1 MALELLRLPK
11 EPNPRPKIHL
21 VLFFTKL
28 GGTGGFFVRSF
39 GCAGLYD
46 GISDGASGGCVSPRL
61 GRVIEDTVVD
71 DELDVIRVCRV
82 AVERMGKE
90 LTVARGGETAITER
104 GMERV
109 PADDE
114 MARLDC
120 CEVGS
125 DEGEASGNG
134 YSNLVELVA
143 KGVPTICDDGE
154 CRGI

>member
-1 MALELLRLPK
+1 VALELLRLPR
-11 EPNPRPKIHL
+11 EPNPKLKVHL

-46 GISDGASGGCVSPRL
+46 GISDGASGGHVSPRL
-61 GRVIEDTVVD
+61 GRVIEAIVVD
-71 DELDVIRVCRV
+71 DMVRVCIV

-90 LTVARGGETAITER
+90 LPVARGGETAMTDR

-114 MARLDC
+114 MDC
-120 CEVGS
+120 WEEGS

-143 KGVPTICDDGE
+143 KGVPIICDDGE